1 MSFTPNKNLN
11 PLLSL
16 LINCLPVRSTP
27 QVLPIKGVCA
37 FIFLDYLIIGVIN
50 FG

>member
-1 MSFTPNKNLN
+1 MSITPSKNLN

-27 QVLPIKGVCA
+27 QILPIKGDCA
-37 FIFLDYLIIGVIN
+37 FLFLN
-50 FG
+50 FFPE